1 MKLSRAYE
9 RCCFQMLSY
18 RGGCGIMDNV
28 TIDITGQV
36 FFLCLTGDTLYLA
49 GDRSSSVVHLS
60 FRFVSFRF
68 VLFCFVLKSCCSGN
82 LGNRLPSIL
91 TLVIERFAVYS

>member
-36 FFLCLTGDTLYLA
+36 FF
-49 GDRSSSVVHLS
+49 SVLQD
-60 FRFVSFRF
+60 FLRFMR
-68 VLFCFVLKSCCSGN
+68 N
-82 LGNRLPSIL
+82 
-91 TLVIERFAVYS
+91 E